1 MELSYMIII
10 EAVVVMGVGALIGWL
25 IGKGQSN
32 NKVKQERDSISNKLA
47 EAERELIT
55 LEAST
60 KSKLETENNKIV
72 EQAKQ
77 IESLK
82 TELKDVIAQFD
93 INKQSLATANA
104 INIANREKLETQKKE
119 IEEMGKKFNT
129 EFENIANK
137 ILETKTEKF
146 TELNKTNLKAIL
158 DPLGENI
165 KQFKEKVNETYD
177 KESKE
182 RFSLGERVKELAQ
195 LNQVI
200 SEEARNLTKA
210 LKGEVKTQGRWGE
223 MILENILEKSGLRKD
238 EEYFLEY
245 QLEDEQGKAL
255 RSGLENK
262 KMRPD
267 AVIKYPDNRTVIIDS
282 KVSLNAYTRFI
293 EAQDAKEQ
301 KIHLENH
308 VAAIKNH
315 ILSLSAKGY
324 DDYDKSLDFVMMFIP
339 SEPAY
344 TAALQ
349 GDSNLWNFAYD
360 KRILLINPTN
370 LIISLKL
377 IVDLWK
383 REYQNQN
390 AQAIAERGSKLY
402 EKFVG
407 FVSNLEEVGKH
418 IDKAK
423 EAYTDS
429 YKQLS
434 TGHGNLVSQATQLKN
449 LGLATKKELPKT
461 LVEKSD
467 SNILSTQ

>member
-1 MELSYMIII
+1 MELSYMVIFV
-10 EAVVVMGVGALIGWL
+10 ALVMMGVGGLIGWL
-25 IGKGQSN
+25 IGRGQSN
-32 NKVKQERDSISNKLA
+32 ATVKQEMDSISYKLA
-47 EAERELIT
+47 ETQREFIT
-55 LEAST
+55 LEASS
-60 KSKLETENNKIV
+60 KSQLDA
-72 EQAKQ
+72 QANRVAEKQTQ

-82 TELKDVIAQFD
+82 EELEKVVAQFD
-93 INKQSLATANA
+93 LNKQALATANA
-104 INIANREKLETQKKE
+104 INVANSQKLESQKRE
-119 IEEMGKKFNT
+119 IEEMSKKFNT

-137 ILETKTEKF
+137 ILDTKTEKF

-238 EEYFLEY
+238 EEYFIEY
-245 QLEDEQGKAL
+245 QLEDQQGKAL
-255 RSGLENK
+255 RSDLENK

-293 EAQDAKEQ
+293 EATDAKEQ
-301 KIHLENH
+301 KAYLEDH
-308 VAAIKNH
+308 VTAIKNH
-315 ILSLSAKGY
+315 ILTLSAKGY

-390 AQAIAERGSKLY
+390 AQAIAERGARLY

-434 TGHGNLVSQATQLKN
+434 TGHGNLVTQATQLKN

-461 LVEKSD
+461 LVENSGANSLLD
-467 SNILSTQ
+467 

>member
-1 MELSYMIII
+1 MELSYMVIFV
-10 EAVVVMGVGALIGWL
+10 ALVMMGVGGLIGWL
-25 IGKGQSN
+25 IGRGQSN
-32 NKVKQERDSISNKLA
+32 ATVKQEMDSISYKLA
-47 EAERELIT
+47 ETQREFIT
-55 LEAST
+55 LEAS
-60 KSKLETENNKIV
+60 SISQLDA
-72 EQAKQ
+72 QANRVAEKQTQ

-82 TELKDVIAQFD
+82 EELEKVVAQFD
-93 INKQSLATANA
+93 LNKQALATANA
-104 INIANREKLETQKKE
+104 INVANSQKLESQKRE
-119 IEEMGKKFNT
+119 VEEMSKKFNT

-137 ILETKTEKF
+137 ILDTKTEKF

-238 EEYFLEY
+238 EEYFIEY
-245 QLEDEQGKAL
+245 QLEDQQGKAL
-255 RSGLENK
+255 RSDLENK

-293 EAQDAKEQ
+293 EATDAKEQ
-301 KIHLENH
+301 KAYLEDH
-308 VAAIKNH
+308 VTAIKNH
-315 ILSLSAKGY
+315 ILTLSAKGY

-390 AQAIAERGSKLY
+390 AQAIAERGARLY

-434 TGHGNLVSQATQLKN
+434 TGHGNLVTQATQLKN

-461 LVEKSD
+461 LVENSGANSLLD
-467 SNILSTQ
+467 

>member
-1 MELSYMIII
+1 MELTYIII
-10 EAVVVMGVGALIGWL
+10 GVVVVIGVGVLIGWL
-25 IGKGQSN
+25 IGRGQSN
-32 NKVKQERDSISNKLA
+32 ATIKQEKESILQKLT
-47 EAERELIT
+47 EANRELIT
-55 LEAST
+55 LEASS
-60 KSKLETENNKIV
+60 KSQLEAQVNRVAEREAQIETLKEKLETV
-72 EQAKQ
+72 
-77 IESLK
+77 
-82 TELKDVIAQFD
+82 VAQFD
-93 INKQSLATANA
+93 LNKQWLATANA
-104 INIANREKLETQKKE
+104 KNTANEEKLERQKQE
-119 IEEMGKKFNT
+119 IEELGKKFNT

-137 ILETKTEKF
+137 ILDTKTEKF
-146 TELNKTNLKAIL
+146 TELNRANLKAIL

-165 KQFKEKVNETYD
+165 SAFKKTVNDTYV
-177 KESKE
+177 KEAKE

-293 EAQDAKEQ
+293 EATDVKEQ
-301 KIHLENH
+301 KAHLEDH
-308 VAAIKNH
+308 VTAIKNH
-315 ILSLSAKGY
+315 ILTLSAKGY

-390 AQAIAERGSKLY
+390 AQAIAERGARLY

-423 EAYTDS
+423 EAYSDS

-434 TGHGNLVSQATQLKN
+434 TGHGNLVTQATQLKN
-449 LGLATKKELPKT
+449 LGLVTKKELPKT
-461 LVEKSD
+461 LVENSGANSLLD
-467 SNILSTQ
+467 

>member
-1 MELSYMIII
+1 MELSYMVIFV
-10 EAVVVMGVGALIGWL
+10 ALVMMGVGGLIGWL
-25 IGKGQSN
+25 IGRGQSN
-32 NKVKQERDSISNKLA
+32 ATVKQEMDSISYKLA
-47 EAERELIT
+47 ETQREFIT
-55 LEAST
+55 LEASS
-60 KSKLETENNKIV
+60 KSQLDAQANRVTEK
-72 EQAKQ
+72 QTQ

-82 TELKDVIAQFD
+82 EELEKVVAQFD
-93 INKQSLATANA
+93 LNKQALATANA
-104 INIANREKLETQKKE
+104 INVANSQKLESQKRE
-119 IEEMGKKFNT
+119 VEEMSKKFNT

-137 ILETKTEKF
+137 ILDTKTEKF

-238 EEYFLEY
+238 EEYFIEY
-245 QLEDEQGKAL
+245 QLEDQQGKAL
-255 RSGLENK
+255 RSDLENK

-293 EAQDAKEQ
+293 EATDAKEQ
-301 KIHLENH
+301 KAYLEDH
-308 VAAIKNH
+308 VTAIKNH
-315 ILSLSAKGY
+315 ILTLSAKGY

-390 AQAIAERGSKLY
+390 AQAIAERGARLY

-434 TGHGNLVSQATQLKN
+434 TGHGNLVTQATQLKN

-461 LVEKSD
+461 LVENSGANSLLD
-467 SNILSTQ
+467 

>member
-1 MELSYMIII
+1 MELSYMVIFV
-10 EAVVVMGVGALIGWL
+10 ALVMMGVGGLIGWL
-25 IGKGQSN
+25 IGRGQSN
-32 NKVKQERDSISNKLA
+32 ATVKQEMDSISYKLA
-47 EAERELIT
+47 ETQREFIT
-55 LEAST
+55 LEASS
-60 KSKLETENNKIV
+60 KSQLDA
-72 EQAKQ
+72 QANRVAEKQTQ

-82 TELKDVIAQFD
+82 EELEKVVAQFD
-93 INKQSLATANA
+93 LNKQALATANA
-104 INIANREKLETQKKE
+104 INVANSQKLESQKRE
-119 IEEMGKKFNT
+119 VEEMSKKFNT

-137 ILETKTEKF
+137 ILDTKTEKF

-238 EEYFLEY
+238 EEYFIEY
-245 QLEDEQGKAL
+245 QLEDQQGKAL
-255 RSGLENK
+255 RSDLENK

-293 EAQDAKEQ
+293 EATDAKEQ
-301 KIHLENH
+301 KAYLEDH
-308 VAAIKNH
+308 VTAIKNH
-315 ILSLSAKGY
+315 ILTLSAKGY

-390 AQAIAERGSKLY
+390 AQAIAERGARLY

-434 TGHGNLVSQATQLKN
+434 TGHGNLVTQATQLKN

-461 LVEKSD
+461 LVENSGANSLLD
-467 SNILSTQ
+467 

>member
-1 MELSYMIII
+1 MELSYMVIFV
-10 EAVVVMGVGALIGWL
+10 ALVMMGVGGLIGWL
-25 IGKGQSN
+25 TGRGQSN
-32 NKVKQERDSISNKLA
+32 ATVKQEMDSISYKLA
-47 EAERELIT
+47 ETQREFIT
-55 LEAST
+55 LEASS
-60 KSKLETENNKIV
+60 KSQLDA
-72 EQAKQ
+72 QANRVAEKQTQ

-82 TELKDVIAQFD
+82 EELEKVVAQFD
-93 INKQSLATANA
+93 LNKQALATANA
-104 INIANREKLETQKKE
+104 INVANSQKLESQKRE
-119 IEEMGKKFNT
+119 VEEMSKKFNT

-137 ILETKTEKF
+137 ILDTKTEKF

-238 EEYFLEY
+238 EEYFIEY
-245 QLEDEQGKAL
+245 QLEDQQGKAL
-255 RSGLENK
+255 RSDLENK

-293 EAQDAKEQ
+293 EATDAKEQ
-301 KIHLENH
+301 KAYLEDH
-308 VAAIKNH
+308 VTAIKNH
-315 ILSLSAKGY
+315 ILTLSAKGY

-390 AQAIAERGSKLY
+390 AQAIAERGARLY

-434 TGHGNLVSQATQLKN
+434 TGHGNLVTQATQLKN

-461 LVEKSD
+461 LVENSGANSLLD
-467 SNILSTQ
+467 